1 MPPAEFDNV
10 NQDAQMID
18 EADDNEEYGEEEE
31 DYDENDYYEA
41 PTSTNQANLGNKIS
55 IPFFGG
61 SIFPT
66 QTQTIP

>member
-1 MPPAEFDNV
+1 MPQAEFD

-18 EADDNEEYGEEEE
+18 EADDIEEYGEEE